1 MEEEFCPSSEI
12 VFQQVYEDHDLG
24 QVYDVT
30 EEPTTSEHAFAFP
43 HHQHQQVVSEQ
54 LQLQPSDI
62 QDYAGGGSGV
72 GAGNVFTVDTSQ
84 PHVTEVRI
92 ESSDGGGILLQQQP
106 QPSPSLLLQE
116 QQHLSSN
123 DDLDMKWMYR
133 KLKKDFFGAIETNEC
148 IKSELRHCQRVL
160 QSVEEDKY
168 FLAERL
174 LLYQHGG
181 GELLDNTSESES
193 ESDSETL
200 VAAGSAGG
208 TTAPSSPD
216 KSERNPSGIIIT
228 SAFSRKRGFPAM
240 EKKGR
245 KKSKLDSPAYNMDST
260 NEEDGM
266 MERLNEDEDDDP
278 TSPKENEEDSE

>member
-62 QDYAGGGSGV
+62 QDYGGGGGAGG
-72 GAGNVFTVDTSQ
+72 GNVFTVDTSQ

-92 ESSDGGGILLQQQP
+92 ESSDGGGVLLQP
-106 QPSPSLLLQE
+106 APPSPSLLLLQE
-116 QQHLSSN
+116 QQHQSSN
-123 DDLDMKWMYR
+123 EDLDMKWMYR

-168 FLAERL
+168 FLTERL
-174 LLYQHGG
+174 LLYQPGG
-181 GELLDNTSESES
+181 GEQLLDNTSESES

-200 VAAGSAGG
+200 VATAAAGG
-208 TTAPSSPD
+208 STAPSSPD
-216 KSERNPSGIIIT
+216 KSDRNPSGIIIT
-228 SAFSRKRGFPAM
+228 SAFSRKRGFPIM

-245 KKSKLDSPAYNMDST
+245 KKIRLDSPAYNMDST
-260 NEEDGM
+260 NDEDGM
-266 MERLNEDEDDDP
+266 MERLNDEDDDP
-278 TSPKENEEDSE
+278 SSPKENEEDSD